1 MSLSITNVVDVSILL
16 SPKAKAL
23 QSFGKLAFVTDES
36 PKTTGINRIVN
47 YKSLPGV
54 AEDWEVASEVHKA
67 ATTFYGNGGVDFAVV
82 IAAAAAT
89 PAVLTGNTPAN
100 LADLQSV
107 TAGGFTIVIDEAT
120 KQVSGVDL
128 SSAASMDNVVQILQ
142 AAMPEV
148 VVEYTGFY
156 LTLTTVS
163 TGEAASIS
171 AATADIQGLATKL
184 ALTTL
189 TGAKVTAAVAPESPV
204 EALTAAAD
212 IDPSYYG
219 VVLHRKWRDSLAAE
233 ETAEYCQGSRRQFLN
248 TSNNSNCLVAGN
260 DSNIMAKMKAKSMG
274 RTLSH
279 YSSYPLEYP
288 SAAVAG
294 RGFQVNFEGT
304 NTTITLNLKTLPG
317 VTVEKLK
324 QSEKDALESHNGNA
338 VVDIAGVFVY
348 SDSRMGDGNW
358 FDAVHG
364 VDWLQNRIE
373 TGIFNRMYTTT
384 RKIPYTDSGVSR
396 IIAEIE
402 QACRQGVTNGLLAP
416 GNTAEGEYLPL
427 GYKVEYIPTSEVSQA
442 DKANRTYKGIT
453 FQTVGAGALHKV
465 VVSGTFNE

>member
-1 MSLSITNVVDVSILL
+1 MSLSITNVVDVSILI
-16 SPKAKAL
+16 SPKAKEL
-23 QSFGKLAFVTDES
+23 QSFGKLVFVTDET
-36 PKTTGINRIVN
+36 PLVMGINRIVA
-47 YKSLPGV
+47 YKGL
-54 AEDWEVASEVHKA
+54 DEVATDWGVDSQVHKA
-67 ATTFYGNGGVDFAVV
+67 ATTYYGNGGKDFMVTT
-82 IAAAAAT
+82 AAAAETSAT
-89 PAVLTGNTPAN
+89 LRGGMPAQ
-100 LADLQSV
+100 LAELQAV
-107 TAGGFTIVIDEAT
+107 TAGGFTITVNGVRQFLT
-120 KQVSGVDL
+120 GVDL
-128 SSAASMDNVVQILQ
+128 S
-142 AAMPEV
+142 
-148 VVEYTGFY
+148 G
-156 LTLTTVS
+156 VS
-163 TGEAASIS
+163 TMDEVAGVLESVIKGVKVTFEGTWFRIQTVKVGREASITVT
-171 AATADIQGLATKL
+171 TADIQRLGELLGLSAIAGATVVEAVGAKTPAEAL
-184 ALTTL
+184 AL
-189 TGAKVTAAVAPESPV
+189 
-204 EALTAAAD
+204 AAD
-212 IDPSYYG
+212 IDPSFYG
-219 VVLHRKWRDSLAAE
+219 IVLHKKWRDSEAAMAV
-233 ETAEYCQGSRRQFLN
+233 AEYAQGSRRVFFN
-248 TSNNSNCLVAGN
+248 TSNDHNCLVKA
-260 DSNIMAKMKAKSMG
+260 DETNIMAKIKAKSLQ

-279 YSSYPLEYP
+279 YSSYDVEYP

-294 RGFQVNFEGT
+294 RAFQVNFEGT
-304 NTTITLNLKTLPG
+304 NTTITLNLKVLPG

-324 QSEKDALESHNGNA
+324 QSEKDALESHNGNT

-348 SDSRMGDGNW
+348 SDSRMGDGTW